1 MNISKLIKE
10 MYPHTNLNLKNEEIS
25 CFKCDEFM
33 TVLTL
38 RARED
43 HEVFFSVLNQ
53 DFQIGKEKNYSSL
66 LVTSKSEDWYLPE
79 ISKEEENR
87 VLKKERLKIKNL
99 MKEEI
104 DFESYSEKITK
115 SNRKFYGTDKY
126 LNYIKIES
134 SIYLHSSRGEKD
146 LNRLNLYLECL
157 FLKEKIDKN
166 ELTDKTKEI
175 LLSKF
180 KNHLFKD
187 NFLINFI
194 KEKNE
199 FGLEEALENLELFY
213 LK

>member
-1 MNISKLIKE
+1 MNISKIIKE

-25 CFKCDEFM
+25 CFRCDEFM
-33 TVLTL
+33 TILTL
-38 RARED
+38 RVREN
-43 HEVFFSVLNQ
+43 HEILFSVLNQ
-53 DFQIGKEKNYSSL
+53 DFQIGNEMNYSSL
-66 LVTSKSEDWYLPE
+66 LVVSKSEDWYFPE
-79 ISKEEENR
+79 ISEEDEDR
-87 VLKKERLKIKNL
+87 VLKKERLKIKSL

-104 DFESYSEKITK
+104 DFDSYPEKITI
-115 SNRKFYGTDKY
+115 SNRQFYGTEKY
-126 LNYIKIES
+126 SNYIKIES
-134 SIYLHSSRGEKD
+134 SIYLHSSRGDKD

-157 FLKEKIDKN
+157 FLKDKIDKN
-166 ELTDKTKEI
+166 EMTDKTKEI

-199 FGLEEALENLELFY
+199 LGLKEALEKLELFY

>member
-1 MNISKLIKE
+1 MNISKIIKE
-10 MYPHTNLNLKNEEIS
+10 MYPYTNLNLKNEEMS
-25 CFKCDEFM
+25 CFRCDEFM

-38 RARED
+38 RTRENY
-43 HEVFFSVLNQ
+43 EILFSVLNQ

-66 LVTSKSEDWYLPE
+66 LVVSKSEDWYLPE
-79 ISKEEENR
+79 ISKKEEDK

-104 DFESYSEKITK
+104 DFDSYPEKITN
-115 SNRKFYGTDKY
+115 SSRQFYGTDKY

-134 SIYLHSSRGEKD
+134 SIYLHSSKGDRD

-157 FLKEKIDKN
+157 FSKDKIDKN
-166 ELTDKTKEI
+166 ELNNKTKEI
-175 LLSKF
+175 LLNKF

-194 KEKNE
+194 KEKNK